1 MADPLSARTAA
12 PTSAVD
18 ELPHWDVT
26 AFFPGLDSRELTDAR
41 EGVTADLQRLL
52 ALYDRHD
59 VRGGDPIGEVDAA
72 LCAAVDEVLDATN
85 DLMARVR
92 LVAAYLYAF
101 VSTDARDDRA
111 SSRQAQLQQELAE
124 MTRLTKRF
132 EAWMARVPLD
142 DVLATS
148 ERAAAHTFALTKG
161 ASAAAHQMSEAE
173 EGLAADL
180 RLTGSVA
187 WARLHRDVTARLT
200 GTIEHGDGRREQ
212 LPMSVLRGL
221 AHDDDPA
228 TRRAAYEAERAA
240 WDTVTVPLAAALN
253 GAIGERV
260 LLDRRRGW
268 TDSLE
273 AALFTNNVDRTTLDA
288 MTAAVVDSLPAFR
301 RYLRAKATLLDVGAL
316 DAPGSA
322 DRTAPASVR
331 ASAADGPPLPWWDL
345 FAPVAAP
352 GESAPGFAWP
362 AATAHVHE
370 AFGSFSP
377 TLAGL
382 VDRATREQWI
392 DAEPRDG
399 KVGGAFCLP
408 VRDGESRVLLNFDG
422 SFDSVQTLAHELGH
436 AYHNTNLGE
445 RTPLQ
450 RQTPMALAETASI
463 FCETIVVA
471 SGLAGA
477 DDGQRLVLLNTDLQ
491 GATQVVVDIHSRF
504 LFEGELCRRRA
515 TSTLSVDDLNAMML
529 DAQQAAYGD
538 GLDQSTAHPTM
549 WAVKGHYFTPFYNW
563 PYTFGLLFGLGL
575 HARYLED
582 ADAFRA
588 GYDDLLSSTGMGD
601 AATLAAR
608 FGIDVRSPAFWASSL
623 AVLEARIEDFV
634 ALVDAI
640 VAAPGA

>member
-1 MADPLSARTAA
+1 MTVPSAPNAPSA
-12 PTSAVD
+12 PTSEASA
-18 ELPHWDVT
+18 LPRWDVT
-26 AFFPGLDSRELTDAR
+26 AFFPSLASRELNDAH
-41 EGVTADLQRLL
+41 EGLTADLQRLR
-52 ALYDRHD
+52 ALYDQHG
-59 VRGGDPIGEVDAA
+59 VRGGPAADDLGPDAA
-72 LCAAVDEVLDATN
+72 VGEALEAVLDATN
-85 DLMARVR
+85 DLMARIR
-92 LVAAYLYAF
+92 LVSGYLYTF
-101 VSTDARDDRA
+101 VSTDARDDVA

-124 MTRLTKRF
+124 MTRLSKRF
-132 EAWMARVPLD
+132 DAWLARLPLD
-142 DVLATS
+142 RLVGDAGPASDHAFVL
-148 ERAAAHTFALTKG
+148 RKG
-161 ASAAAHQMSEAE
+161 AAAAAHQMTEAE

-187 WARLHRDVTARLT
+187 WARLHRDISARLT
-200 GTIEHGDGRREQ
+200 GTITRPDGSSED

-221 AHDDDPA
+221 AHDREAA
-228 TRRAAYEAERAA
+228 TRRAAYAAELAA
-240 WDTVTVPLAAALN
+240 WSTVTVPLAAALN

-268 TDSLE
+268 DSSLD
-273 AALFTNNVDRTTLDA
+273 AALFTNNVDRATLDA
-288 MTAAVVDSLPAFR
+288 MNAAVVGSLPAFR
-301 RYLRAKATLLDVGAL
+301 RYLRAKATLLAIDEPAT
-316 DAPGSA
+316 
-322 DRTAPASVR
+322 TAAST
-331 ASAADGPPLPWWDL
+331 ATQGDGAADGPPLAWWDL

-352 GESAPGFAWP
+352 GQAAPEFAWP
-362 AATAHVHE
+362 AATDHVHA

-377 TLAGL
+377 ALAGL
-382 VDRATREQWI
+382 VERATREQWI

-399 KVGGAFCLP
+399 KAGGAFCLP
-408 VRDGESRVLLNFDG
+408 VREGESRVLLNFDG

-504 LFEGELCRRRA
+504 LFESELCRRRA
-515 TSTLSVDDLNAMML
+515 VSTLSVDELDAIML
-529 DAQQAAYGD
+529 DAQREAYGD
-538 GLDQSTAHPTM
+538 GLDQDTAHPRM

-582 ADAFRA
+582 PNGFRA

-601 AATLAAR
+601 AATLGAR
-608 FGIDVRSPAFWASSL
+608 FGIDVRAQEFWASSL
-623 AVLEARIEDFV
+623 AVL
-634 ALVDAI
+634 
-640 VAAPGA
+640 